1 MPIGKKN
8 MTAKKKNTRCRM
20 PYFTLNGKVVRCGK
34 TWEHLLYKDGAEYSY
49 KAKRHFTNPK
59 YKSPKVF
66 CESCRSLHN
75 VINSINY
82 PNGIRLI

>member
-1 MPIGKKN
+1 MPTGKKN
-8 MTAKKKNTRCRM
+8 MTVNKKNTRCRK
-20 PYFTLNGKVVRCGK
+20 PLFAFNGQVIRCGK
-34 TWEHLLYKDGAEYSY
+34 TWEHKLAKDGAEYSY

-75 VINSINY
+75 VVNSINY
-82 PNGIRLI
+82 PNGVRLV

>member
-8 MTAKKKNTRCRM
+8 MTVKKKNTRCRM
-20 PYFTLNGKVVRCGK
+20 PYFRLNGKVVRCGK